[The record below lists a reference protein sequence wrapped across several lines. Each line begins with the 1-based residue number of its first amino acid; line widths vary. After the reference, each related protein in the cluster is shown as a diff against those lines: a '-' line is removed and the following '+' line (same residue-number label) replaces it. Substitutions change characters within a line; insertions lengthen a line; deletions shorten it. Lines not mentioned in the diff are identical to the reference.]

1 MDIKE
6 GYQEWSIRVFTRK
19 QELGAKAN
27 VNEELDQELHE
38 KVIKKLKRSK
48 VYARLKDN
56 IWVADLAEKRSLSS
70 KN

>member
-19 QELGAKAN
+19 QGLGAKAN

-56 IWVADLAEKRSLSS
+56 I
-70 KN
+70 